1 MDKMIDNPW
10 FLRMVAFALAMLLFF
25 TVKSGI
31 ENENLNNT
39 GGTTIDALRNVP
51 IEAYYDENNLVVTG
65 IPETVTVNIEGPSSL
80 ILSTKAMNDYKV
92 FVDLRELPIG
102 EHRVAI
108 SHENLPEKLNVT
120 IDPFYIDV
128 IIEEKISKKVDVEPD
143 LNESMID
150 KNYVVKSYDV
160 NPKVVTITG
169 AKSIVEEYKL
179 CKSNNSNR
187 RRDNRFLRA
196 TSKYT
201 GVLDRELNKLDVL
214 IEPATAQVQVKVEE
228 YSREVPLSL
237 RPSGTPKKGVSIN
250 NLSTDVEKIRLFGPR
265 AIVDKI
271 EKLVVDVDVSK
282 LEKSGGF
289 DVELA
294 IPEGVTK
301 LSLEKIK
308 VNGNLTTEDET
319 ALKEM
324 SKE

>member
-51 IEAYYDENNLVVTG
+51 VEVYYDENNLVVTG

-128 IIEEKISKKVDVEPD
+128 IIEEKMSKKIDVEPD
-143 LNESMID
+143 MNESMID

-169 AKSIVEEYKL
+169 AKSIVESISYVK
-179 CKSNNSNR
+179 
-187 RRDNRFLRA
+187 A
-196 TSKYT
+196 TIVTEEGISDSFEQQANIR
-201 GVLDRELNKLDVL
+201 VLDRELNKLDVL

-228 YSREVPLSL
+228 YSREVSLSL

-250 NLSTDVEKIRLFGPR
+250 NLSTDVEKIRLFGPS

-282 LEKSGGF
+282 LEKSGEF

-319 ALKEM
+319 TMKEL
-324 SKE
+324 SEE